1 MQLHQ
6 QRVPPLEQRI
16 RDLEAEVKRQTAR
29 GDAFAL
35 QLADLQGLSGDSNEL
50 INKLRK
56 EITDMNGK
64 IEAVGEEK
72 RAVEKLL
79 QEE

>member
-56 EITDMNGK
+56 EITDLNGK

>member
-1 MQLHQ
+1 
-6 QRVPPLEQRI
+6 
-16 RDLEAEVKRQTAR
+16 
-29 GDAFAL
+29 
-35 QLADLQGLSGDSNEL
+35 LADLQGLSGDSNEL

-56 EITDMNGK
+56 EITDLNGK

>member
-1 MQLHQ
+1 M
-6 QRVPPLEQRI
+6 EQRI

-29 GDAFAL
+29 GDALAL

-56 EITDMNGK
+56 EITDLNGK

>member
-1 MQLHQ
+1 
-6 QRVPPLEQRI
+6 LEQRI

-56 EITDMNGK
+56 EITDLNGK